1 VHLTAEVMVWV
12 RNRLSCLIELHI
24 TARLN
29 QHFRYITRSLPI
41 HIQPLEVQSSFKRAV
56 FLRLHHH
63 QGPYLLLPVDSTPTY
78 RVPVFSPSPA
88 SCATRSCIIVRV
100 CSSFRVC
107 RYHHFV
113 YVGAYTF
120 ALDQRKAARWRPH
133 LLDLRF
139 VVGYPEEVV
148 KQHICSEEHRGD
160 VATWL
165 LRVFE
170 GREVAG
176 DELDGWRAKK

>member
-1 VHLTAEVMVWV
+1 VHLTAEVMVWA

-24 TARLN
+24 TARLH
-29 QHFRYITRSLPI
+29 QHFRYIRRPLPI
-41 HIQPLEVQSSFKRAV
+41 HMQPLEVQSSLSARYFCVCITTKARICYYPWTPLQHIASQYFQPPPRAA
-56 FLRLHHH
+56 R
-63 QGPYLLLPVDSTPTY
+63 QD
-78 RVPVFSPSPA
+78 
-88 SCATRSCIIVRV
+88 IV
-100 CSSFRVC
+100 SSFVYVHR
-107 RYHHFV
+107 FV

-160 VATWL
+160 VATWP

-170 GREVAG
+170 GKEVGG

>member
-1 VHLTAEVMVWV
+1 VSNRIAYYGSAPPALPVHTPPSSHPYA
-12 RNRLSCLIELHI
+12 
-24 TARLN
+24 AP
-29 QHFRYITRSLPI
+29 RSAI
-41 HIQPLEVQSSFKRAV
+41 IFKRAV

-63 QGPYLLLPVDSTPTY
+63 QGSYLLLPVDSTPTY
-78 RVPVFSPSPA
+78 RFPVFSPSPA
-88 SCATRSCIIVRV
+88 SCATRYCIIVRV
-100 CSSFRVC
+100 CSSFCVC
-107 RYHHFV
+107 WYHHFV

-160 VATWL
+160 VATWPL
-165 LRVFE
+165 SVFE
-170 GREVAG
+170 GKEVGG